1 MIVGVSGKAQ
11 SGKDEFGKIYQYI
24 MAHYS
29 AGYSWKPNEEDY
41 KSWLK
46 NGHQKH
52 SHIEI
57 KKYADKLKD
66 IVCILLNCT
75 REDLEDEDFKNKPLG
90 DEWDKW
96 ELRWHLEES
105 VDGVYSTYG
114 EALDALEELGGSW
127 ADAGDAITQI
137 VLTPRLLLQLLGTEC
152 GRKIIH
158 PDIWVNSLMN
168 EYKPIDRR
176 TIQDPDDSNINFP
189 HWIITD
195 VRFPNEVF
203 PIEDREGFVV
213 RMVRYPTFLIRSSSA
228 TEYVREPFDIEN
240 PIHRRHYEGECRHD
254 HVSERALDEHD
265 FVHYIYNNGTIG
277 ELIEQVMLVM
287 KKENII
293 G

>member
-1 MIVGVSGKAQ
+1 MIIGVSGKAQ

-66 IVCILLNCT
+66 IACILLNCT
-75 REDLEDEDFKNKPLG
+75 REDLEDEDFKNEPLG

-96 ELRWHLEES
+96 ELKWHLEES
-105 VDGVYSTYG
+105 VDGVYATYG

-137 VLTPRLLLQLLGTEC
+137 VMTPRLLLQLLGTEC

-213 RMVRYPTFLIRSSSA
+213 RMVRYPQSIVR
-228 TEYVREPFDIEN
+228 YVNHQYVHETFDIEN
-240 PIHRRHYEGECRHD
+240 PIHRRHYEGECRYAHE
-254 HVSERALDEHD
+254 SERALDEHD

-287 KKENII
+287 KEENII

>member
-1 MIVGVSGKAQ
+1 MIIGVSGKAQ

-75 REDLEDEDFKNKPLG
+75 REDLEDEDFKNEPLG

-96 ELRWHLEES
+96 ELRWHLEDS

-114 EALDALEELGGSW
+114 EALDALEELG
-127 ADAGDAITQI
+127 
-137 VLTPRLLLQLLGTEC
+137 
-152 GRKIIH
+152 
-158 PDIWVNSLMN
+158 
-168 EYKPIDRR
+168 
-176 TIQDPDDSNINFP
+176 
-189 HWIITD
+189 
-195 VRFPNEVF
+195 
-203 PIEDREGFVV
+203 
-213 RMVRYPTFLIRSSSA
+213 RYDT
-228 TEYVREPFDIEN
+228 
-240 PIHRRHYEGECRHD
+240 
-254 HVSERALDEHD
+254 
-265 FVHYIYNNGTIG
+265 
-277 ELIEQVMLVM
+277 
-287 KKENII
+287 
-293 G
+293 